1 MSQSALQRRIKK
13 ELAKM
18 QQAVERAQKVIPKLQ
33 AIEDED
39 ILEAFISDSALNMQS
54 FYTGAES
61 ILYAIARDI
70 DQSVPSGESWHQQ
83 LVEQM
88 SVEIPTVRE
97 AVLSAETAEWL
108 DEFRR
113 FRHVVRSMYAFDL
126 DEERVLQLVAKL
138 LLCYQAFA
146 QDVLQFL
153 ARHPS

>member
-39 ILEAFISDSALNMQS
+39 TLEAFISDSALNMQS
-54 FYTGAES
+54 FYTGAEG

-97 AVLSAETAEWL
+97 AVLSTETAEWL

-113 FRHVVRSMYAFDL
+113 FRHVVRSLYAFDL

-138 LLCYQAFA
+138 LLCY
-146 QDVLQFL
+146 
-153 ARHPS
+153 